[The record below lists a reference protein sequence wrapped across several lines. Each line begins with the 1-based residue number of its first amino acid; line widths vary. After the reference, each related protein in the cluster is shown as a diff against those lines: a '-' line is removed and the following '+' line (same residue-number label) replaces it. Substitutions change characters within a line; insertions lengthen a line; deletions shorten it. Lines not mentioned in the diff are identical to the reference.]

1 MGPEPVVATYS
12 IVACDLASGQ
22 WGVAVQSKFLAVGS
36 VVPWAEPHVGAIAT
50 QSYAN
55 PRYGP
60 DGLALLREGRI
71 AEEVVEALTAADEGR
86 DERQVGVVDGA
97 GRAATYTG
105 TGCHE
110 WAGGRTGDGY
120 AAQGNI
126 LVSGATVDA
135 LAATFESN
143 GHLELAERLIECLAA
158 AQAAGGDRR
167 GQQSASLL
175 VVEKDAGYARLS
187 DTIVDLRVDD
197 HERPIGELRR
207 LFSLHEQLFGATPPE
222 DWLDVDDA
230 LRGELQQRLEQLGYD
245 GDLAR
250 AFDEWAGAANL
261 EERVEGVER
270 IDPIVL
276 EALRQASA

>member
-1 MGPEPVVATYS
+1 MAREPVVATYS
-12 IVACDLASGQ
+12 IVACDLDAGQ

-60 DGLALLREGRI
+60 DGLALLRSGKSAQETI
-71 AEEVVEALTAADEGR
+71 EALTAADDGR
-86 DERQVGVVDGA
+86 DERQVGVVDGE
-97 GRAATYTG
+97 GRAATFTG
-105 TGCHE
+105 SACHD
-110 WAGGRTGDGY
+110 WAGGRTGTCY

-126 LVSGATVDA
+126 LVSEETVDA
-135 LAATFESN
+135 LATTFEGN

-175 VVEKDAGYARLS
+175 VVEQDAGYAKLS

-197 HERPIGELRR
+197 HERPIAELRR
-207 LFSLHEQLFGATPPE
+207 VFGLHRELFGVTPPE
-222 DWLDVDDA
+222 DWVDVDEPLA
-230 LRGELQQRLEQLGYD
+230 AELESRLAKLGFGGELG
-245 GDLAR
+245 R
-250 AFDEWAGAANL
+250 AFSDWAGKENL
-261 EERVEGVER
+261 EERVDGIER
-270 IDPIVL
+270 VDPVVL
-276 EALRQASA
+276 EALRKASR